1 MSEAIQKRIDWFKNT
16 LNSFQ
21 EWIQRQLE
29 QKWLTVADHHM
40 AHEYLADIKKLLSSY
55 DVTFENIPE
64 LQKIQSKFA
73 TFITQYGCPSLETAV
88 LLLYG
93 RRFIERFE
101 ANTEIFGQ
109 FKASTIWNILNH
121 STDIRRVSNYPPSTE
136 MVNVGEFAI
145 YDVEHNVSTLESFRN
160 SLMGYYF
167 TIPHQKNTY
176 ILHCTLPPI
185 TLNELSTF
193 NFEEWKTQIL
203 ENHPNQDCFQGEC
216 FKLFLDT
223 LMVRTYLFNHQ
234 PENIYMLFYGHHGWS
249 LKTIQQP
256 MNLIIRQF
264 LSLSLDEKY
273 HWIYRALIFQNIH
286 VEWGQLIYVLFD
298 LMHKYK
304 TEVVNYEGQM
314 LETPIISTTWE
325 QSTLYQWLPFL
336 LKRKLRR
343 AIKDTFDQTVQLE
356 GTDENPNEHLP
367 IEQRIRFL
375 KTSENVKR
383 KAMTKWREVKAK
395 QDENSSK
402 ARQYVEGL
410 LRIPFGTYKSEPCL
424 NLYDQVKEQ
433 TKVNEDCIKETY
445 CSFNRE
451 KSIEWTR
458 NEINTLPT
466 QRKYLMSLSNFL
478 NQLFT
483 KLDIINH
490 PIHIEHSKLFIPQF
504 PLRVKGKR
512 QHEIRNIIIDS
523 TEWLL
528 EHSDH
533 SQMCLI
539 LHAIVCYLY
548 RDSEV
553 DTTKMFH
560 SCKVN
565 PYEAQAPKVTIYY
578 PEKCF
583 EEYPEYIQH
592 FTEWGMSKKYLFK
605 TPLMSRMLNQQFREK
620 DPSLKIKEVLQ
631 GFNDT
636 LERSIHGH
644 KQAKRQIQR
653 ILGQWMRGEQT
664 GYCFGFEGPPGVGK
678 TSLAKYGLAKCLKD
692 KDGNSRPFKFIAL
705 GGSTHGNTLE
715 GHNYT
720 YLGSTWG
727 KLVDILMDTECMN
740 PIIFIDELDKVSQT
754 EQGREIM
761 GILTHLVDPTQNT
774 HIQDKYFNGV
784 DLDFSRALIVF
795 SYNDVEAIDRILMDR
810 IHRVSFSPLS
820 IREKLVIARE
830 YLIPELEEKFNWTLP
845 LISDN
850 ILRMIIKDY
859 TKEAGV
865 RKFKEIL
872 FEIVSEMNLDSLQGL
887 HKIEELNIEH
897 VKKYL
902 SERTPILTRMIE
914 QHQKSGL
921 VNGMWANS
929 MGQGGMLTI
938 EASWSPSKEPLEL
951 TLTGSQGE
959 VMKESMNVARTV
971 AWNLT
976 QRNPSDFKSGI
987 HIHCPENAT
996 PKDGPSAGCA
1006 IALAIL
1012 SLMND
1017 RPVPCDI
1024 AFTGE
1029 LSLNHRITAIGGL
1042 EQKIIGTIDSGV
1054 KRFIYPRE
1062 NERDMEKIRE
1072 KYTDLNVDTIA
1083 VETFQE
1089 LFQYVWGSNK

>member
-29 QKWLTVADHHM
+29 QKWLTIADHHM
-40 AHEYLADIKKLLSSY
+40 AHEYLEDIKKLLSSY
-55 DVTFENIPE
+55 DPAIENIPE
-64 LQKIQSKFA
+64 LQKLQSKFA

-101 ANTEIFGQ
+101 SNTETI
-109 FKASTIWNILNH
+109 KELNTSTIWNILNQ
-121 STDIRRVSNYPPSTE
+121 SSDIRRVSNYPPTTE
-136 MVNVGEFAI
+136 MVNIGEFAI
-145 YDVEHNVSTLESFRN
+145 YDVEHNVSNLESFRN

-185 TLNELSTF
+185 TLSELSTF
-193 NFEEWKTQIL
+193 NFEEWKTHIL
-203 ENHPNQDCFQGEC
+203 ENRPEQECFHGEC
-216 FKLFLDT
+216 FTLFLDS
-223 LMVRTYLFNHQ
+223 LMVRTYLFNQQ
-234 PENIYMLFYGHHGWS
+234 PENIYMLFYGHYGWS
-249 LKTIQQP
+249 SKTIQQP
-256 MNLIIRQF
+256 MNQLIRQF

-273 HWIYRALIFQNIH
+273 HWIYRALIFQYVH
-286 VEWGQLIYVLFD
+286 VEWSQLIFVLFD

-304 TEVVNYEGQM
+304 TETVNYEGQM

-343 AIKDTFDQTVQLE
+343 AIKDTFEQTIQLE
-356 GTDENPNEHLP
+356 GNDDNPNEQLP
-367 IEQRIRFL
+367 VEQRIRFL
-375 KTSENVKR
+375 KTSEVVKR
-383 KAMTKWREVKAK
+383 KAMTKWKEVKAK

-410 LRIPFGTYKSEPCL
+410 LRIPFGTYKKEPCL
-424 NLYDQVKEQ
+424 KLYEQVKQQ
-433 TKVNEDCIKETY
+433 TEVNKRCIEETY
-445 CSFNRE
+445 CSLNHE
-451 KSIEWTR
+451 KSIEWMR
-458 NEINTLPT
+458 NELTQLPT
-466 QRKYLMSLSNFL
+466 QRKYLMSFTDFL
-478 NQLFT
+478 NQLFA

-490 PIHIEHSKLFIPQF
+490 PIHVEHSKMFLPQF
-504 PLRVKGKR
+504 PLRVTGKR
-512 QHEIRNIIIDS
+512 QHEIRNIIIDLS
-523 TEWLL
+523 EWVL
-528 EHSDH
+528 EHSYDI
-533 SQMCLI
+533 QMTLV
-539 LHAIVCYLY
+539 LHAMICYLY
-548 RDSEV
+548 RDKEV
-553 DTTKMFH
+553 ETIKMFH

-565 PYEAQAPKVTIYY
+565 PYETEAPKVSIYY
-578 PEKCF
+578 PEECF
-583 EEYPEYIQH
+583 EQYPEYIQH
-592 FTEWGMSKKYLFK
+592 FAQWQMPKKYLFK
-605 TPLMSRMLNQQFREK
+605 TPLMSRMLNRQFREK
-620 DPSLKIKEVLQ
+620 QPSQQIKSVLQ

-653 ILGQWMRGEQT
+653 ILGQWMRGDQT

-678 TSLAKYGLAKCLKD
+678 TSLAKHGLAKCLKD
-692 KDGNSRPFKFIAL
+692 SDDNPRPFQFVAL

-754 EQGREIM
+754 EQGREII

-795 SYNDVEAIDRILMDR
+795 SYNDVDAIDRVLLDR

-820 IREKLVIARE
+820 VREKLVIARE
-830 YLIPELEEKFNWTLP
+830 YLIPELEQKFNWTLP
-845 LISDN
+845 SISNDV
-850 ILRMIIKDY
+850 LRNVIKDY

-872 FEIVSEMNLDSLQGL
+872 FEIVSEMNLDSLQGSNE
-887 HKIEELNIEH
+887 IEELTIEH
-897 VKKYL
+897 VKQYL
-902 SERTPILTRMIE
+902 HERTPILTRTIE
-914 QHQKSGL
+914 AHDKCGI

-938 EASWSPSKEPLEL
+938 EASWCPAKEPLEL
-951 TLTGSQGE
+951 TLTGSQGD
-959 VMKESMNVARTV
+959 VMKESMTVARTV

-976 QRNPSDFKSGI
+976 RKNPADFRSGI

-996 PKDGPSAGCA
+996 PKDGPSAGCG

-1012 SLMND
+1012 SLMNE
-1017 RPVPCDI
+1017 RPVPSDM

-1029 LSLNHRITAIGGL
+1029 LSLNQRITAIGGL

-1054 KRFIYPRE
+1054 KRFFYPRE
-1062 NERDMEKIRE
+1062 NTRDMERIQE
-1072 KYTDLNVDTIA
+1072 KYPELDIETTA
-1083 VETFQE
+1083 VETIQE
-1089 LFQYVWGSNK
+1089 LIQYVWN